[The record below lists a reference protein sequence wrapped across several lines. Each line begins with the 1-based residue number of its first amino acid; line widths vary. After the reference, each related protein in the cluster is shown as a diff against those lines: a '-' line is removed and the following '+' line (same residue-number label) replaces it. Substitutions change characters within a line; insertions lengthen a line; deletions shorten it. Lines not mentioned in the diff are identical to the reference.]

1 MYIHNYFLL
10 QFQMHEFKMNLFN
23 FKQSILPIFIFF
35 LIYIFKYQYL
45 KITNIQHK
53 LLRNI
58 VILYLQFQINQYYL
72 YF

>member
-35 LIYIFKYQYL
+35 FNLYFQISIFK
-45 KITNIQHK
+45 NNQHPT
-53 LLRNI
+53 
-58 VILYLQFQINQYYL
+58 
-72 YF
+72 